1 MQKRLMWQSRTE
13 VKNKKKKA
21 ETFDNDYVT
30 PATACKI
37 VPSGVSPRQ
46 SRPFSWRRKCQASIT
61 EPEKLRRL
69 SRNP

>member
-1 MQKRLMWQSRTE
+1 MADVAESDRSKKQ
-13 VKNKKKKA
+13 KKKA

-61 EPEKLRRL
+61 EPEK
-69 SRNP
+69 